1 MRKIDGDQSWS
12 KVDFGAG
19 RVIFLDEMEKE
30 DMLQVEYPNRLLLDM
45 GWYQNMYMIC
55 IIRDFDWECPIIQ
68 YTAADKKQLPDL
80 LAEAVRCAEEMS
92 GNCLSNIWENQETMM

>member
-30 DMLQVEYPNRLLLDM
+30 DMLQVEYP
-45 GWYQNMYMIC
+45 
-55 IIRDFDWECPIIQ
+55 IIQ
-68 YTAADKKQLPDL
+68 YTAADKKRLPDL
-80 LAEAVRCAEEMS
+80 LAEAVRCAEEVS
-92 GNCLSNIWENQETMM
+92 GNCLSNVRENQETTM